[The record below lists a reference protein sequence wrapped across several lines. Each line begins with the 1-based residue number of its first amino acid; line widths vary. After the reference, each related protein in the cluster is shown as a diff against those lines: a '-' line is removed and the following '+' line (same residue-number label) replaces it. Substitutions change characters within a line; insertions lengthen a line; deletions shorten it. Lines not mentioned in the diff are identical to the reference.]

1 MTLKKSFRTKAGD
14 FLENLLIGVLLFT
27 AGSISYVLWLK

>member
-1 MTLKKSFRTKAGD
+1 MTLKQSFRAKAGD

-27 AGSISYVLWLK
+27 AGSIGYVLWLK